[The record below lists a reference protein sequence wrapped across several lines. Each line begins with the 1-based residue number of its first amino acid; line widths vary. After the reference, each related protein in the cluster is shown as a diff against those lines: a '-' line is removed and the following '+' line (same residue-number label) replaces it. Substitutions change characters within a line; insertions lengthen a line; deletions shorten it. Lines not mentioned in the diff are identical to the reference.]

1 MREPLKW
8 YDANATDNPRWIKA
22 LAEVRHLAPREGWC
36 YQHVQ
41 AIIVAIGGRRSPYL
55 NGGLFSGRMDVPH
68 FSRIARSYLLR
79 IGNLDCTKINPDIFA
94 SMSQLPP
101 VVFAAFE
108 ALSLTDR

>member
-1 MREPLKW
+1 
-8 YDANATDNPRWIKA
+8 
-22 LAEVRHLAPREGWC
+22 
-36 YQHVQ
+36 
-41 AIIVAIGGRRSPYL
+41 
-55 NGGLFSGRMDVPH
+55 MDVPH